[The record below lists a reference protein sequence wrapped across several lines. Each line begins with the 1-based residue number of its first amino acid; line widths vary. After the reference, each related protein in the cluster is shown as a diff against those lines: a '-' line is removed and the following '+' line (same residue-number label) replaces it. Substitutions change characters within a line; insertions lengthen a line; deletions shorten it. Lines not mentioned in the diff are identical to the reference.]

1 MLPGLDMSLKTITYV
16 FVKKF
21 HVVINCLTAIWPGV
35 TVLCCC
41 PSQPVGVGL
50 GFDRLAVF
58 DQPCV
63 GQSWEGS
70 VTNVVNPV
78 VSRRVCVFVY
88 VGNFVRSTPAGAVT
102 DVSLAAGGFWRTC

>member
-21 HVVINCLTAIWPGV
+21 HVVITCLTAIWPGV
-35 TVLCCC
+35 TVLCCF
-41 PSQPVGVGL
+41 PFQPVGVGL
-50 GFDRLAVF
+50 GFDRPAIF

-63 GQSWEGS
+63 GQSWEEGGECCGFQAC
-70 VTNVVNPV
+70 VCV
-78 VSRRVCVFVY
+78 RVCFY
-88 VGNFVRSTPAGAVT
+88 GNFVRSTPAGAVT